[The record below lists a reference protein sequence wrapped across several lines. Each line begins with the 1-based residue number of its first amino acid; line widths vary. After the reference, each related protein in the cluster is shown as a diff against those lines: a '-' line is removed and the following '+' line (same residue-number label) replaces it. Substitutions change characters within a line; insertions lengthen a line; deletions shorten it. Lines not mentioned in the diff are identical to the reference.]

1 MPFAPGK
8 SGNPGGR
15 SSTKPF
21 LDALKFQIALA
32 GENHALLRRVAQK
45 VLDKAEEGER
55 WAVELVWDRLD
66 GKVPQPVEV
75 DQTVTHIAIDER
87 RNRIKELQNKA
98 IDATYAEIP
107 HIEEK

>member
-15 SSTKPF
+15 ASTKPF
-21 LDALKFQIALA
+21 LDALKFQLAKA
-32 GENHALLRRVAQK
+32 GEDNAALRRIAQK
-45 VLDKAEEGER
+45 VIDEAEAGQQ
-55 WAVELVWDRLD
+55 WAVQLLWDRID

-87 RNRIKELQNKA
+87 QARIRELQQKA
-98 IDATYAEIP
+98 ITTSYREV
-107 HIEEK
+107 EEE